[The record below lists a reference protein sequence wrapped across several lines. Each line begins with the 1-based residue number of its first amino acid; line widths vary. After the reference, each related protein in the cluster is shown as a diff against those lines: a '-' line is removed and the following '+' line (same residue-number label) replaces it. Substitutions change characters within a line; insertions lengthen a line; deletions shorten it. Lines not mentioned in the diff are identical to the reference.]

1 MGNLGKSSPCPGWFG
16 SIIPP
21 RRGAAHRCMLRGQ
34 KLNGTRLLLNIDA
47 SAAAPRAGSQE
58 ARPAQNI
65 SFPIDFPFPFTRWM
79 EKDRRVQGDP
89 IQSKLHYGDSKN
101 ESGTAKCPRGNT
113 PYEFWQ
119 FLAECRM

>member
-47 SAAAPRAGSQE
+47 SAAAGRISRSAT
-58 ARPAQNI
+58 RPKYLVPN
-65 SFPIDFPFPFTRWM
+65 
-79 EKDRRVQGDP
+79 
-89 IQSKLHYGDSKN
+89 
-101 ESGTAKCPRGNT
+101 
-113 PYEFWQ
+113 
-119 FLAECRM
+119 